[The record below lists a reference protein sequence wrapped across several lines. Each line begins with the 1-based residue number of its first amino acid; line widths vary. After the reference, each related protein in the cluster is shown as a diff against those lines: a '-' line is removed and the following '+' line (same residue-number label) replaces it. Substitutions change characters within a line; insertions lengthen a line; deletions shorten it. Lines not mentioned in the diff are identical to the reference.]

1 MTFPCVKLTNTKIQ
15 IQKIQIQNT
24 QIQHIRK
31 CQKHPTYGIF
41 LKRGLF
47 KDITN
52 DIPICQ
58 TGKYKNA
65 STQIQSIQRSDRK
78 KHVAYF

>member
-1 MTFPCVKLTNTKIQ
+1 MTN
-15 IQKIQIQNT
+15 
-24 QIQHIRK
+24 
-31 CQKHPTYGIF
+31 CQKDPTYGIF

-52 DIPICQ
+52 DVPICQ

-65 STQIQSIQRSDRK
+65 STQIHKYRAYNEVKEKNMYNSSNMKNAESAQFTRSSS
-78 KHVAYF
+78 